1 MYNPSPA
8 KLKQL
13 IVLLSSFLACL
24 FFGVLGYDVFKDG
37 IPLLDNASRIIS
49 SVSSHKHRSPKLDPP
64 AKVSDIAILMKS
76 SFNSSAT
83 CQLPRHTLLATLFL
97 QKTGSTQLE
106 KLLTDAIRR
115 RGWLDEEGQM
125 RPAHASRCTLSMM
138 GSKTRPLGW
147 SACTHHADAAHLA
160 SCAALS
166 LKRRNQAMFDEMFLL
181 TMLREPAQRLYSEF
195 HHLGG
200 QVSCHG
206 SAWKHYAPGHCNGSV
221 LLPTQRWIGE
231 PMPPV
236 SSPRATFE
244 EWLAVNANCAH
255 NRMVRQLA
263 PLACDGSLA
272 SSPAYPGNEK
282 QMLELAIETLR
293 KRTLFGL
300 TERYDESIQLIN
312 VQLGTLFRNG
322 HPLGTLSL
330 QRPDSTNASLSTYP
344 ISAAAQAL
352 ISARSAEDIA
362 LYKYATTL
370 FDRLHVTLLDA
381 RAATRRKSISRAA
394 SLVASRRKE
403 VAQENT
409 TPSGTAVR

>member
-1 MYNPSPA
+1 MY
-8 KLKQL
+8 
-13 IVLLSSFLACL
+13 
-24 FFGVLGYDVFKDG
+24 
-37 IPLLDNASRIIS
+37 
-49 SVSSHKHRSPKLDPP
+49 
-64 AKVSDIAILMKS
+64 
-76 SFNSSAT
+76 
-83 CQLPRHTLLATLFL
+83 
-97 QKTGSTQLE
+97 
-106 KLLTDAIRR
+106 
-115 RGWLDEEGQM
+115 
-125 RPAHASRCTLSMM
+125 
-138 GSKTRPLGW
+138 
-147 SACTHHADAAHLA
+147 
-160 SCAALS
+160 
-166 LKRRNQAMFDEMFLL
+166 DEMFLL
-181 TMLREPAQRLYSEF
+181 TMLRKPAQRLYSEF

-221 LLPTQRWIGE
+221 LMPTQRWIGE
-231 PMPPV
+231 PMPLV

-263 PLACDGSLA
+263 PRACDGSLA

-282 QMLELAIETLR
+282 HLLELAMETLR

-322 HPLGTLSL
+322 HPLGTMSL

-370 FDRLHVTLLDA
+370 FDRLHVALLDA
-381 RAATRRKSISRAA
+381 RAATLRKSISRAA
-394 SLVASRRKE
+394 SLVASHRKE
-403 VAQENT
+403 VAHENT